1 AEKIFCN
8 AFYATDLS
16 RNDISIDAK
25 IKDTG
30 FGLKTFLYKNGN
42 NLEKIAEFN
51 KDRDL
56 YNSLDDKNMIYK
68 ISELRNKRIIASSE
82 IAGVNLYKLI
92 YHSVVRD
99 QNKLL
104 INENSIS
111 TINIESIGNIKSKG
125 NIISFCDGA
134 NNYSFNKSKSTLYQR
149 FEISPIHQIDIK
161 IADDPFSLLEEMYL
175 NFKGNEDKSNKILDY
190 VILPLYSIKD
200 GKKVVHEKSG
210 LNQWNAG
217 GRPRDPNEI
226 YIPVPAIIHRI
237 KPLFF
242 PPKDSSFTLTL
253 PAGRALLVK
262 ICQQNS
268 KALMSCPNQSLGNLV
283 LRDILKL
290 PEGHLVTYN
299 DLKNIGIDSVQINKY
314 EDKTFDITFKKI
326 GAYEEFISYR

>member
-1 AEKIFCN
+1 
-8 AFYATDLS
+8 
-16 RNDISIDAK
+16 
-25 IKDTG
+25 
-30 FGLKTFLYKNGN
+30 
-42 NLEKIAEFN
+42 
-51 KDRDL
+51 
-56 YNSLDDKNMIYK
+56 
-68 ISELRNKRIIASSE
+68 
-82 IAGVNLYKLI
+82 
-92 YHSVVRD
+92 
-99 QNKLL
+99 
-104 INENSIS
+104 
-111 TINIESIGNIKSKG
+111 
-125 NIISFCDGA
+125 ISFCDGT

-226 YIPVPAIIHRI
+226 YIPVPATIHRI

-268 KALMSCPNQSLGNLV
+268 KALMSCPNQS
-283 LRDILKL
+283 
-290 PEGHLVTYN
+290 
-299 DLKNIGIDSVQINKY
+299 
-314 EDKTFDITFKKI
+314 
-326 GAYEEFISYR
+326 